1 MLSNISIEIFIP
13 FKDIGG
19 TAGLVFGLNVL
30 IAVDFIRYWIGR
42 VVAKVNSRIRRF
54 RFKREQL
61 RENKAENLPSHIEP
75 VHYGFLN
82 HQQNLSTKQSTR

>member
-1 MLSNISIEIFIP
+1 MFIP

-54 RFKREQL
+54 RFKREQIK
-61 RENKAENLPSHIEP
+61 ENKTKNLRSHIEP
-75 VHYGFLN
+75 VHYGFLS
-82 HQQNLSTKQSTR
+82 QRQNLSTNQSTR